1 MKSSHGPPTGPRT
14 PTQGPP
20 TRPRRPSPPP
30 PEALCIALD
39 APDIGEARRLVGAL
53 GPHVGWFKVGL
64 TLFARHG
71 REAVEVVRSS
81 GRSLF
86 LDLKF
91 CDIPAQVAGAVAAA
105 RDMGARLV
113 TVHAAGG
120 RAMIEA
126 AVASRGPGMRVVAV
140 TVPTSLDGPG
150 FGRVWPGE
158 EPQAVVARW
167 TDLAVEAG
175 ADGVVLSAREVAAA
189 RGRVPSGFFLVVPG
203 LRGPADDVGDQAR
216 TGTPRHAWED
226 GADLLVLGRPVTRS
240 EDPVAALERLLLGGP
255 GIRDTG

>member
-1 MKSSHGPPTGPRT
+1 MMTRDPPTAPPR
-14 PTQGPP
+14 PP
-20 TRPRRPSPPP
+20 A
-30 PEALCIALD
+30 EALCVALD
-39 APDIGEARRLVGAL
+39 MTDIEETRRLVRLLA
-53 GPHVGWFKVGL
+53 PRVGWFKVGL

-71 REAVEVVRSS
+71 REAAEVVRSS

-91 CDIPAQVAGAVAAA
+91 HDIPAQVAGAVAAA
-105 RDMGARLV
+105 RDLGARLV

-120 RAMIEA
+120 GAMIKA

-158 EPQAVVARW
+158 DPGSVVARW

-189 RGRVPSGFFLVVPG
+189 RGRVPPGFLLVVPG
-203 LRGPADDVGDQAR
+203 LRGPGDDAGDQAR
-216 TGTPRHAWED
+216 TGTPRQAYAD
-226 GADLLVLGRPVTRS
+226 GADLLVLGRSVTRAA
-240 EDPVAALERLLLGGP
+240 DPVAALERLLSGGS
-255 GIRDTG
+255 GTRKTG